1 MPELWLRYGTT
12 DVVLDIKSEYLLR
25 HVKLEDKEKD
35 SISITKELDSI
46 HGNYDVVMLDA
57 SDTTFSIVDALRNQV
72 SIGNIYTIKGLKYKG
87 LKGLSLDDITNNNDK
102 EYIFI
107 SRAMLDPIFKYS
119 CTLTRLIRYD
129 KGLMLKVFLEYIKRN
144 SKDNH
149 YTNTLNP
156 LDYYNLNINGKS
168 IEVAYN
174 VDGITALKVS
184 DIKGSYDATSSLLSK
199 QDLEY
204 CKACIVSPGLVYNL
218 SDVLTTLWNVMR
230 IVKDNGIVVLLAEC
244 IDGLGEAF
252 EMLIDGRLDYNN
264 PSRYLDGLE
273 CIHILKSAMNMYEV
287 GLVTMLPESYLRR
300 LGLLWFRRVNDAL
313 QYILKRSKQK
323 VMVVSDACM
332 MDITNQI
339 KSNQIK

>member
-46 HGNYDVVMLDA
+46 YGNYDVVMLDA

-107 SRAMLDPIFKYS
+107 SRAMIDPIFKYS

-144 SKDNH
+144 SNNNH
-149 YTNTLNP
+149 HTHTLNP
-156 LDYYNLNINGKS
+156 LDY
-168 IEVAYN
+168 
-174 VDGITALKVS
+174 
-184 DIKGSYDATSSLLSK
+184 
-199 QDLEY
+199 
-204 CKACIVSPGLVYNL
+204 
-218 SDVLTTLWNVMR
+218 
-230 IVKDNGIVVLLAEC
+230 
-244 IDGLGEAF
+244 
-252 EMLIDGRLDYNN
+252 
-264 PSRYLDGLE
+264 
-273 CIHILKSAMNMYEV
+273 
-287 GLVTMLPESYLRR
+287 
-300 LGLLWFRRVNDAL
+300 
-313 QYILKRSKQK
+313 
-323 VMVVSDACM
+323 
-332 MDITNQI
+332 
-339 KSNQIK
+339 